1 MEALS
6 PRSTNQMIRP
16 KPATERK
23 MTDKHPAAG
32 PVQKSSSSKNHA
44 NPPPSFV
51 PEPEDGGERYS
62 IGGFLGKGGF
72 AVCYEGT
79 LARNGRVYAMKVVKS
94 QMPQKKMEEKFRTEL
109 QIHSK
114 MRHPFIVQFYRA
126 FAFEESTYVVLE
138 LCPNGSVMD
147 MVKKRRS
154 LSLPEVR
161 RFMIQLCAAVKYLHR
176 RFVAHRDLKMG
187 NLFLDQNMNIKVGD
201 FGLAAMI
208 LSDKDAKRRN
218 TLCGTPN
225 YIAPE
230 ILDKSK
236 GGHTQKVDIW
246 SLGVIFF
253 AMLTGYPPFQSKTQ
267 EEIYKKVRNL
277 TYVWPKESDH
287 SNFIPEEAK
296 DLVSA
301 CLNLVDEERPDPD
314 DIVEHPFF
322 NMYDGCIPR
331 QLDPSCRFNKPVWLR
346 DQSPRGD
353 SMMSGYGLDSDEK
366 LRSYVYQVD
375 DPGQRYHSCKAAFY
389 SLCGVGRKPDG
400 TARKSVGRNC
410 SKSAYSECETEDAR
424 GLRPVVP
431 LPMDFVYR
439 WPHDIEGDW
448 CFMETA
454 RKTLRTENSA
464 IESSTLSQR
473 SATSIRSNNTAATS
487 RTNAALAAAHQRR
500 LESQNHAATLR
511 QQARPG
517 TRTGRSIP
525 AVDEVPEKSATRS
538 HRDVVEPELN
548 PVPAPAPSI
557 EPAAGGLAE
566 RPIRTRRMASASNAP
581 TLREK
586 ERSAAPPQLSKS
598 TSMPSGLTIG
608 KTRSQSR
615 RLAIG
620 EAANHP
626 SAPMTEQK
634 LAALP
639 EERRTMT
646 RQTTLRSSS
655 RTDLKAMAER
665 QRPIPEFLPTSS
677 QQSQQIQPASNPTGI
692 SRSNSKTSGGKARSS
707 LGLSPLFHQEEVC
720 DLIPGTSLTEVNTD
734 LRLMLSNLANHA
746 PGRRR
751 GSPRKQPHAYVI
763 KWVDYTNR
771 YGIGYVLDDGSVGC
785 VFKGE
790 NGQPASSVVVR
801 DGERHIRRKAR
812 SVDSPEAKGIPYSES
827 EQLVPRHGNS
837 VEFYENKDDDLLGCR
852 GIRRAMIPPSL
863 FDARSSRV
871 LKIRVNSGTDADR
884 CDAEKIK
891 RVKLVDQFGK
901 YMIGSL
907 GRHGDDG
914 VADEPSSRQTSGQFI
929 KFYQRLGNV
938 GIWGFGDGAFQF
950 NFPDHTKLVISPG
963 RTRSSSPWIDFYHL
977 SPSAARYFTAKG
989 KMHPSGFDTR
999 AIASDEAST
1008 FISIASGDST
1018 SSVEERIREIL
1029 DANSFM
1035 QKIGFMKEVLKGW
1048 IKYGR
1053 LGGRPSSNKA
1063 SSGEDSVAPELF
1075 WQGTQERSPTGGP
1088 GTKFVWV
1095 TVGAPD
1101 GDGEYR
1107 SVMLKDSDRE
1117 RLGKKAAMGNVMD
1130 HDKEMDILRE
1140 RLRMMGRE

>member
-1 MEALS
+1 
-6 PRSTNQMIRP
+6 
-16 KPATERK
+16 
-23 MTDKHPAAG
+23 
-32 PVQKSSSSKNHA
+32 
-44 NPPPSFV
+44 
-51 PEPEDGGERYS
+51 
-62 IGGFLGKGGF
+62 
-72 AVCYEGT
+72 
-79 LARNGRVYAMKVVKS
+79 
-94 QMPQKKMEEKFRTEL
+94 
-109 QIHSK
+109 
-114 MRHPFIVQFYRA
+114 
-126 FAFEESTYVVLE
+126 
-138 LCPNGSVMD
+138 
-147 MVKKRRS
+147 
-154 LSLPEVR
+154 
-161 RFMIQLCAAVKYLHR
+161 
-176 RFVAHRDLKMG
+176 
-187 NLFLDQNMNIKVGD
+187 
-201 FGLAAMI
+201 
-208 LSDKDAKRRN
+208 
-218 TLCGTPN
+218 
-225 YIAPE
+225 
-230 ILDKSK
+230 
-236 GGHTQKVDIW
+236 
-246 SLGVIFF
+246 
-253 AMLTGYPPFQSKTQ
+253 MLTGYPPFQSKTQ
-267 EEIYKKVRNL
+267 EEIYKKVRSL

-331 QLDPSCRFNKPVWLR
+331 QLDPSCRFNKPVWLK
-346 DQSPRGD
+346 DQAPRGD

-400 TARKSVGRNC
+400 TPRKSVGRNC

-424 GLRPVVP
+424 GLRPSVP

-439 WPHDIEGDW
+439 WPHDMEGDW
-448 CFMETA
+448 CLLESS
-454 RKTLRTENSA
+454 RKPIRMDNPAL
-464 IESSTLSQR
+464 ESSTLSQR
-473 SATSIRSNNTAATS
+473 SVSSSRSNNTVASS

-500 LESQNHAATLR
+500 MESQNHAATLR
-511 QQARPG
+511 QQVRPG
-517 TRTGRSIP
+517 TRTVRNIQ
-525 AVDEVPEKSATRS
+525 AVDEIPEASTRPY
-538 HRDVVEPELN
+538 RDVKEPEPA
-548 PVPAPAPSI
+548 PVPSAEPS
-557 EPAAGGLAE
+557 AGGLAE

-581 TLREK
+581 TLRDT
-586 ERSAAPPQLSKS
+586 ERNAAPQLSKS

-615 RLAIG
+615 RMATV
-620 EAANHP
+620 EP
-626 SAPMTEQK
+626 SNYPPAPTTEQK

-639 EERRTMT
+639 EERRAMS
-646 RQTTLRSSS
+646 RQTNLRSTS
-655 RTDLKAMAER
+655 RADPRMMAER
-665 QRPIPEFLPTSS
+665 PRPTPELVPMPDLQP
-677 QQSQQIQPASNPTGI
+677 QQPQLTQHTQHANGI
-692 SRSNSKTSGGKARSS
+692 SRSNSKTSSGTKARSS
-707 LGLSPLFHQEEVC
+707 LGLSPLFHQDDLC
-720 DLIPGTSLTEVNTD
+720 DLIPGTSLTDVNTD
-734 LRLMLSNLANHA
+734 IRLMLSNLVNHA
-746 PGRRR
+746 PARRR
-751 GSPRKQPHAYVI
+751 GGPRKQPHAYVI

-790 NGQPASSVVVR
+790 NGQPATSVVVR

-812 SVDSPEAKGIPYSES
+812 SVDSAEGKGIPYSES
-827 EQLVPRHGNS
+827 EQLVPRHGNA

-852 GIRRAMIPPSL
+852 GIRRGMVSPSL
-863 FDARSSRV
+863 FDSRNSKV
-871 LKIRVNSGTDADR
+871 MKIRVNSGTDTDR

-914 VADEPSSRQTSGQFI
+914 LADSPALRQTNGQFI

-963 RTRSSSPWIDFYHL
+963 RTRSSSPWVDFYHL

-999 AIASDEAST
+999 AVASDEAAT
-1008 FISIASGDST
+1008 FISIANGNSAG
-1018 SSVEERIREIL
+1018 SVEERIRDIL

-1035 QKIGFMKEVLKGW
+1035 EKISFLKEVLRGW

-1053 LGGRPSSNKA
+1053 LGGRPSPNKMAPGEA
-1063 SSGEDSVAPELF
+1063 SAASESF
-1075 WQGTQERSPTGGP
+1075 WQGTQERSPTGSH

-1107 SVMLKDSDRE
+1107 SVMLKDGDRE
-1117 RLGKKAAMGNVMD
+1117 RLEKRGGMSGAMD
-1130 HDKEMDILRE
+1130 QDKEMDVLRE

>member
-6 PRSTNQMIRP
+6 PRSTNQMIKP
-16 KPATERK
+16 KPIMDRK
-23 MTDKHPAAG
+23 IADKNAAAAG
-32 PVQKSSSSKNHA
+32 QKASSSKNHA
-44 NPPPSFV
+44 DPPPPLV
-51 PEPEDGGERYS
+51 PEPEEGGERYS
-62 IGGFLGKGGF
+62 IGQFLGKGGF

-114 MRHPFIVQFYRA
+114 MRHPYIVQFYRA
-126 FAFEESTYVVLE
+126 FAFEQSTYVVLE

-147 MVKKRRS
+147 MVRKRRY

-161 RFMIQLCAAVKYLHR
+161 RFMIQLCAAVKYLHK

-187 NLFLDQNMNIKVGD
+187 NLFLDHNMNIKVGD

-230 ILDKSK
+230 VLDKSK

-246 SLGVIFF
+246 SLGVICF

-277 TYVWPKESDH
+277 HYVWPKDSENNNH
-287 SNFIPEEAK
+287 IPEEAK

-331 QLDPSCRFNKPVWLR
+331 QLDPACRFNKPLWLKE
-346 DQSPRGD
+346 QAPRGD
-353 SMMSGYGLDSDEK
+353 VVVGGYSLDSDEK
-366 LRSYVYQVD
+366 LRAYVYQVD
-375 DPGQRYHSCKAAFY
+375 DPSQRYHSCKAAFF

-410 SKSAYSECETEDAR
+410 SKSAYSECEAEDAR
-424 GLRPVVP
+424 GLRPLVP
-431 LPMDFVYR
+431 LPTDFLYQ

-448 CFMETA
+448 CLMEAA
-454 RKTLRTENSA
+454 RKAPRTDDSA
-464 IESSTLSQR
+464 LDSSTMSRRNL
-473 SATSIRSNNTAATS
+473 SIRPNTVASS

-500 LESQNHAATLR
+500 IEPQSHAATLR
-511 QQARPG
+511 QQARPPP
-517 TRTGRSIP
+517 SP
-525 AVDEVPEKSATRS
+525 ARKLPPMSEPQEPPRP
-538 HRDVVEPELN
+538 HRDAKIPEPVLL
-548 PVPAPAPSI
+548 PVNDAPAP
-557 EPAAGGLAE
+557 GGLAE
-566 RPIRTRRMASASNAP
+566 RPIRTRRLASASQAP
-581 TLREK
+581 TLREV
-586 ERSAAPPQLSKS
+586 ERPQLAKS

-615 RLAIG
+615 RL
-620 EAANHP
+620 EAANQGP
-626 SAPMTEQK
+626 SIVPLEPK
-634 LAALP
+634 LAP
-639 EERRTMT
+639 RPDDRRAAS
-646 RQTTLRSSS
+646 RQASLRSVS
-655 RTDLKAMAER
+655 RPDLKTAPNRVER
-665 QRPIPEFLPTSS
+665 PKIISPTEEGFAHRMQPKPLTAS
-677 QQSQQIQPASNPTGI
+677 QGI
-692 SRSNSKTSGGKARSS
+692 SRSNSKETSSGRARSS
-707 LGLSPLFHQEEVC
+707 LGLSPLFHQE
-720 DLIPGTSLTEVNTD
+720 DLCELLPGTSLSEVNND
-734 LRLMLSNLANHA
+734 LRLMLSNLLNHA
-746 PGRRR
+746 PARRR
-751 GSPRKQPHAYVI
+751 SGPRRQPHAYVI

-790 NGQPASSVVVR
+790 NGQPASSVIVR

-812 SVDSPEAKGIPYSES
+812 SLDNGQEKGIPYPEADC
-827 EQLVPRHGNS
+827 LIPRNGS
-837 VEFYENKDDDLLGCR
+837 AVEFYENRDDDLLGCR
-852 GIRRAMIPPSL
+852 GIRRGFVSPSL
-863 FDARSSRV
+863 FDPQTSKVMRLRLNAQSEPE
-871 LKIRVNSGTDADR
+871 KADM
-884 CDAEKIK
+884 EKVK

-907 GRHGDDG
+907 GRHGDEG
-914 VADEPSSRQTSGQFI
+914 MTDEVSSRSSGQFI

-950 NFPDHTKLVISPG
+950 NFPDHTKLVIAPG

-977 SPSAARYFTAKG
+977 SPSAARYFSAKG
-989 KMHPSGFDTR
+989 RMHPSGFDTR
-999 AIASDEAST
+999 AVASDEATT
-1008 FISIASGDST
+1008 FLSIVYGE
-1018 SSVEERIREIL
+1018 SVNSAEARLREIL
-1029 DANSFM
+1029 DANSFL
-1035 QKIGFMKEVLKGW
+1035 QKISFIADVLKVW
-1048 IKYGR
+1048 IKHGR
-1053 LGGRPSSNKA
+1053 LGGRSTAKRTVGDN
-1063 SSGEDSVAPELF
+1063 SVPPEMF
-1075 WQGTQERSPTGGP
+1075 WQGTQERSPTTSQ

-1101 GDGEYR
+1101 GDGEYC
-1107 SVMLKDSDRE
+1107 SVVLKDSDKQKSVA
-1117 RLGKKAAMGNVMD
+1117 GMD
-1130 HDKEMDILRE
+1130 VDKEMEMIQE
-1140 RLRMMGRE
+1140 RLRAMGRQ

>member
-6 PRSTNQMIRP
+6 PRTTNQMIKP
-16 KPATERK
+16 KAPMDRK
-23 MTDKHPAAG
+23 IVDKNAVAAA
-32 PVQKSSSSKNHA
+32 PKSSSASKNHA
-44 NPPPSFV
+44 DPPPSIV
-51 PEPEDGGERYS
+51 TEPEEDGERYS

-79 LARNGRVYAMKVVKS
+79 LARNGRVFAMKVVKS

-126 FAFEESTYVVLE
+126 FAFEQSTYVVLE

-147 MVKKRRS
+147 MVRKRRC

-161 RFMIQLCAAVKYLHR
+161 RFMIQLCAGVKYLHK

-187 NLFLDQNMNIKVGD
+187 NLFLDRNMNIKIGD

-230 ILDKSK
+230 VLDKSK

-246 SLGVIFF
+246 SLGVICF

-277 TYVWPKESDH
+277 TYVWPKESEN
-287 SNFIPEEAK
+287 SNFIPGEAK

-331 QLDPSCRFNKPVWLR
+331 QLDPACRFNKPIWLK

-353 SMMSGYGLDSDEK
+353 SMVKGYGLDSDEK
-366 LRSYVYQVD
+366 LRAYVYQVD
-375 DPGQRYHSCKAAFY
+375 DPSQRYHSCRAAFY

-439 WPHDIEGDW
+439 WPHEIEGDW
-448 CFMETA
+448 CLMESS
-454 RKTLRTENSA
+454 RKTIRTENSA
-464 IESSTLSQR
+464 MDSSTLSRR
-473 SATSIRSNNTAATS
+473 SVSVRTNAVATT
-487 RTNAALAAAHQRR
+487 RTNAALAAAQQRR
-500 LESQNHAATLR
+500 MESQNHAATLR

-517 TRTGRSIP
+517 MASVRKAPVVSEFAEPSAKSYREP
-525 AVDEVPEKSATRS
+525 KVPESTPLS
-538 HRDVVEPELN
+538 CTDVP
-548 PVPAPAPSI
+548 
-557 EPAAGGLAE
+557 AGGLAE
-566 RPIRTRRMASASNAP
+566 RPVRTRRMVSASNAA
-581 TLREK
+581 TLRENVV
-586 ERSAAPPQLSKS
+586 PQLAKS

-615 RLAIG
+615 RL
-620 EAANHP
+620 EAAGQGP
-626 SAPMTEQK
+626 QP
-634 LAALP
+634 AALTSNAQLSAVV
-639 EERRTMT
+639 EEGRTIS
-646 RQTTLRSSS
+646 RQASLRSMSRSDTKIATERVERPKQSPTESAFSS
-655 RTDLKAMAER
+655 TQLTKPSTQSQGLVRTDSK
-665 QRPIPEFLPTSS
+665 SS
-677 QQSQQIQPASNPTGI
+677 
-692 SRSNSKTSGGKARSS
+692 KARSS
-707 LGLSPLFHQEEVC
+707 LGLSPIFHQDDVC
-720 DLIPGTSLTEVNTD
+720 QDLPGTSLTDVNTN
-734 LRLMLSNLANHA
+734 LRLMLANLVTQG
-746 PGRRR
+746 PTRRR
-751 GSPRKQPHAYVI
+751 VGSRKQPHAYVI

-790 NGQPASSVVVR
+790 NGQPATSVVVR

-812 SVDSPEAKGIPYSES
+812 SVDTPEEKGIPYSEAD
-827 EQLVPRHGNS
+827 QLVPRAGVP
-837 VEFYENKDDDLLGCR
+837 VEFYENRDDNLLGCR
-852 GIRRAMIPPSL
+852 GIRRAFIDTSL
-863 FDARSSRV
+863 FDAKHSKVMKLRA
-871 LKIRVNSGTDADR
+871 NSGSESERSDV
-884 CDAEKIK
+884 EKIK

-907 GRHGDDG
+907 GRHGDEGITDDTP
-914 VADEPSSRQTSGQFI
+914 APSSGQFI

-950 NFPDHTKLVISPG
+950 NFPDHTKLVLAPG

-999 AIASDEAST
+999 AVASDEAAT
-1008 FISIASGDST
+1008 FLSIANGESIN
-1018 SSVEERIREIL
+1018 SVEDRIRDIL
-1029 DANSFM
+1029 DANSFL
-1035 QKIGFMKEVLKGW
+1035 QKISFIRDVIKVW

-1053 LGGRPSSNKA
+1053 LGGRPSPSRSA
-1063 SSGEDSVAPELF
+1063 SGDQLVPAEMF
-1075 WQGTQERSPTGGP
+1075 WQGTQDRSSGGTH

-1101 GDGEYR
+1101 GDGAYR
-1107 SVMLKDSDRE
+1107 SILLKDGDRE
-1117 RLGKKAAMGNVMD
+1117 KLEKKTGMD
-1130 HDKEMDILRE
+1130 YDREMDLLKE
-1140 RLRMMGRE
+1140 RLRVMGRE

>member
-6 PRSTNQMIRP
+6 PRTTNQMIKP
-16 KPATERK
+16 KAPLDRK
-23 MTDKHPAAG
+23 MGDKHAIASAAL
-32 PVQKSSSSKNHA
+32 KSSSASKNHA
-44 NPPPSFV
+44 DPPPSTV
-51 PEPEDGGERYS
+51 TEPEEGAEQYS

-79 LARNGRVYAMKVVKS
+79 LARNGRVFAMKVVKS

-126 FAFEESTYVVLE
+126 FAFQQNTYVVLE
-138 LCPNGSVMD
+138 LCQNGSVMD
-147 MVKKRRS
+147 MVRKRRS
-154 LSLPEVR
+154 LTLPEVR
-161 RFMIQLCAAVKYLHR
+161 RFMIQLCAAVKYLHK

-187 NLFLDQNMNIKVGD
+187 NLFLDHNMNLKVGD

-230 ILDKSK
+230 VLDKSK

-246 SLGVIFF
+246 SLGVICF

-267 EEIYKKVRNL
+267 EEIYRKVRNL
-277 TYVWPKESDH
+277 TYVWPKESEH

-301 CLNLVDEERPDPD
+301 CLNLIDEERPDPD

-331 QLDPSCRFNKPVWLR
+331 QLDPACRFNKPIWLK

-353 SMMSGYGLDSDEK
+353 SMVKGYGLDSDEK
-366 LRSYVYQVD
+366 LRAYVHQVD
-375 DPGQRYHSCKAAFY
+375 DPSQRYHSCKAAFY

-431 LPMDFVYR
+431 LSMDFVYR
-439 WPHDIEGDW
+439 WPHEIEGDW
-448 CFMETA
+448 CLMESS
-454 RKTLRTENSA
+454 RKTIRTEASVLD
-464 IESSTLSQR
+464 SSTLSRR
-473 SATSIRSNNTAATS
+473 SVSVRTNAVATT
-487 RTNAALAAAHQRR
+487 RTNAALVAAQQRR
-500 LESQNHAATLR
+500 LEGQNLAATLR
-511 QQARPG
+511 QPARPG
-517 TRTGRSIP
+517 IASIRKAP
-525 AVDEVPEKSATRS
+525 GVSDFSESAAGPY
-538 HRDVVEPELN
+538 RDPKDSEPT
-548 PVPAPAPSI
+548 PSSI
-557 EPAAGGLAE
+557 TDATSGGLAE
-566 RPIRTRRMASASNAP
+566 RPIRTRRMVSVSNAP
-581 TLREK
+581 TLRE
-586 ERSAAPPQLSKS
+586 AVAPQMAKS

-615 RLAIG
+615 RL
-620 EAANHP
+620 EAANQGPHP
-626 SAPMTEQK
+626 SIHTSDVKMSAVAEQ
-634 LAALP
+634 
-639 EERRTMT
+639 RRAISH
-646 RQTTLRSSS
+646 QASLRSVSRPDPRIAAERVEQAKHSPTETAFPSNQHTSS
-655 RTDLKAMAER
+655 TAPAGITRTDSK
-665 QRPIPEFLPTSS
+665 
-677 QQSQQIQPASNPTGI
+677 SN
-692 SRSNSKTSGGKARSS
+692 KARSS
-707 LGLSPLFHQEEVC
+707 LGLSPIFHQDDIC
-720 DLIPGTSLTEVNTD
+720 QDLPGTSMTDVNTN
-734 LRLMLSNLANHA
+734 LRLMLANLVTQG
-746 PGRRR
+746 PTRRR
-751 GSPRKQPHAYVI
+751 VGSRKQPHAYVI

-790 NGQPASSVVVR
+790 NGQPATSVVVR

-812 SVDSPEAKGIPYSES
+812 SVDTPEEKGIPYSEAN
-827 EQLVPRHGNS
+827 QLVPRAGEP
-837 VEFYENKDDDLLGCR
+837 VEFYENRDDKLLGCR
-852 GIRRAMIPPSL
+852 GIRRAFIDPSL
-863 FDARSSRV
+863 FDARNSKVMKLRA
-871 LKIRVNSGTDADR
+871 NSGSESER
-884 CDAEKIK
+884 SDAEKIK

-907 GRHGDDG
+907 GRHGDEGITDD
-914 VADEPSSRQTSGQFI
+914 APAPTSGQFI

-950 NFPDHTKLVISPG
+950 NFPDHTKLVIAPG

-977 SPSAARYFTAKG
+977 SPSAARYFTTKG

-999 AIASDEAST
+999 AVASDEAAT
-1008 FISIASGDST
+1008 FLSIANGESIN
-1018 SSVEERIREIL
+1018 SVEDRIREIL
-1029 DANSFM
+1029 DANSFL
-1035 QKIGFMKEVLKGW
+1035 QKVSFIKDVLKGW
-1048 IKYGR
+1048 MTYGR
-1053 LGGRPSSNKA
+1053 LGGRPSPDRSA
-1063 SSGEDSVAPELF
+1063 SADELIPSEMF
-1075 WQGTQERSPTGGP
+1075 WQGTQDRSSAGSHGM
-1088 GTKFVWV
+1088 KFVWV

-1101 GDGEYR
+1101 GDGAYR
-1107 SVMLKDSDRE
+1107 SIMLKDSYQAKSDKRSG
-1117 RLGKKAAMGNVMD
+1117 LD
-1130 HDKEMDILRE
+1130 YDKEVDMLKE
-1140 RLRMMGRE
+1140 RLRVMGRE

>member
-1 MEALS
+1 MMEALS
-6 PRSTNQMIRP
+6 PRSTNQMIKPKAVMDRKIVN
-16 KPATERK
+16 KPAA
-23 MTDKHPAAG
+23 AAG
-32 PVQKSSSSKNHA
+32 QKASSKNHA
-44 NPPPSFV
+44 DPPPPLV
-51 PEPEDGGERYS
+51 PEPAEGGERYA
-62 IGGFLGKGGF
+62 IGAFLGKGGF

-114 MRHPFIVQFYRA
+114 MRHPFVVQFYRA
-126 FAFEESTYVVLE
+126 FAFEQSTYVVLE

-147 MVKKRRS
+147 MVRKRRY
-154 LSLPEVR
+154 LTLPEVR
-161 RFMIQLCAAVKYLHR
+161 RFMIQLCAAMKYLHK

-187 NLFLDQNMNIKVGD
+187 NLFLDHNMNIKVGD

-230 ILDKSK
+230 VLDKSK

-246 SLGVIFF
+246 SLGVICF

-277 TYVWPKESDH
+277 AYVWPKDSENNNH
-287 SNFIPEEAK
+287 IPEEAK

-314 DIVEHPFF
+314 DIVEHQFF

-331 QLDPSCRFNKPVWLR
+331 QLDPACRFNKPIWLKE
-346 DQSPRGD
+346 QAPRGD
-353 SMMSGYGLDSDEK
+353 VMISGYGLDSDEK
-366 LRSYVYQVD
+366 LRAYVYQVD
-375 DPGQRYHSCKAAFY
+375 DPSQRYHSCKAAFY

-410 SKSAYSECETEDAR
+410 AKSAYSECETEDAR
-424 GLRPVVP
+424 GLRPTVP

-439 WPHDIEGDW
+439 WPHDSEGDW
-448 CFMETA
+448 CLMESS
-454 RKTLRTENSA
+454 RKTIPTVDGASD
-464 IESSTLSQR
+464 SSILSR
-473 SATSIRSNNTAATS
+473 RAVSG
-487 RTNAALAAAHQRR
+487 RTNTVATTRTHAALAAAHQRKM
-500 LESQNHAATLR
+500 ETQNHAATLR
-511 QQARPG
+511 QQGRPGVISPRKAPGMSESESARPY
-517 TRTGRSIP
+517 RDIKEPQPAPPSIP
-525 AVDEVPEKSATRS
+525 D
-538 HRDVVEPELN
+538 L
-548 PVPAPAPSI
+548 PS
-557 EPAAGGLAE
+557 GGLAE
-566 RPIRTRRMASASNAP
+566 RPIRTRRMASASQAP
-581 TLREK
+581 TREI
-586 ERSAAPPQLSKS
+586 ERPQLAKS

-615 RLAIG
+615 KLEAACQVPSMPPLEPRLAR
-620 EAANHP
+620 
-626 SAPMTEQK
+626 
-634 LAALP
+634 P
-639 EERRTMT
+639 EEGRLIS
-646 RQTTLRSSS
+646 RQTSLRSAS
-655 RTDLKAMAER
+655 RPDLKIAPERAER
-665 QRPIPEFLPTSS
+665 PKIISPTESVFTSS
-677 QQSQQIQPASNPTGI
+677 TQSKSMSTSHGI
-692 SRSNSKTSGGKARSS
+692 GRTNSKGSSSTKARSS
-707 LGLSPLFHQEEVC
+707 LGLSPLFHQEDVCEV
-720 DLIPGTSLTEVNTD
+720 LPGTSLTEVNTD
-734 LRLMLSNLANHA
+734 LRLMLSNLVSQST
-746 PGRRR
+746 RRR
-751 GSPRKQPHAYVI
+751 TGPRKQPHAYVI

-790 NGQPASSVVVR
+790 NGQPASSVIVR

-812 SVDSPEAKGIPYSES
+812 SVDNGEEKGIPYSEA
-827 EQLVPRHGNS
+827 EYLIPRNGS
-837 VEFYENKDDDLLGCR
+837 PVEFYENRDDDLLGCR
-852 GIRRAMIPPSL
+852 GIRRGYISPSL
-863 FDARSSRV
+863 FDPRTSRV
-871 LKIRVNSGTDADR
+871 MRLRINAGTEADKS
-884 CDAEKIK
+884 DMEKVK

-907 GRHGDDG
+907 GRHGDEGNDH
-914 VADEPSSRQTSGQFI
+914 VSSHTNGQFI

-977 SPSAARYFTAKG
+977 SPSAARYFSAKG

-999 AIASDEAST
+999 AVASDEAAT
-1008 FISIASGDST
+1008 FLSIVNGESLNSIED
-1018 SSVEERIREIL
+1018 RIREIL
-1029 DANSFM
+1029 DANSFL
-1035 QKIGFMKEVLKGW
+1035 QKVSFIKDVLKVW
-1048 IKYGR
+1048 IKHGR
-1053 LGGRPSSNKA
+1053 LGGRPMSRS
-1063 SSGEDSVAPELF
+1063 APGDVPPEMF
-1075 WQGTQERSPTGGP
+1075 WQGTQERSQSGST

-1107 SVMLKDSDRE
+1107 SVVLKEGDKEKPEKRAAMDVDKEVDMLK
-1117 RLGKKAAMGNVMD
+1117 
-1130 HDKEMDILRE
+1130 E
-1140 RLRMMGRE
+1140 RLRAMGR

>member
-6 PRSTNQMIRP
+6 PRSTNQMIKP
-16 KPATERK
+16 KPVMDRK
-23 MTDKHPAAG
+23 IVDKNAAAAG
-32 PVQKSSSSKNHA
+32 QKAPSKNHA
-44 NPPPSFV
+44 DPPPPLV
-51 PEPEDGGERYS
+51 PEPEDSGERYA
-62 IGGFLGKGGF
+62 IGQFLGKGGF

-126 FAFEESTYVVLE
+126 FAFEQSTYVVLE

-147 MVKKRRS
+147 MVRKRRH

-161 RFMIQLCAAVKYLHR
+161 RFMIQLCAAVKYLHK

-187 NLFLDQNMNIKVGD
+187 NLFLDHNMNIKVGD

-230 ILDKSK
+230 VLDKSK

-246 SLGVIFF
+246 SLGVICF

-267 EEIYKKVRNL
+267 EEIYKKVRSL
-277 TYVWPKESDH
+277 TYVWPKDSENH
-287 SNFIPEEAK
+287 NHIPEEAK

-314 DIVEHPFF
+314 DIVEHTFF

-331 QLDPSCRFNKPVWLR
+331 QLDPACRFNKPLWLR
-346 DQSPRGD
+346 EQSPRGD
-353 SMMSGYGLDSDEK
+353 VMVSGYGLDSDEK
-366 LRSYVYQVD
+366 LRAYVYQVD
-375 DPGQRYHSCKAAFY
+375 DPSQRYHSCKAAFY

-424 GLRPVVP
+424 GLRPLVP
-431 LPMDFVYR
+431 LPMDFVYQ
-439 WPHDIEGDW
+439 WPHDMEGDW
-448 CFMETA
+448 CLMETS
-454 RKTLRTENSA
+454 RKIVRLENSA
-464 IESSTLSQR
+464 HDSSTLSQR
-473 SATSIRSNNTAATS
+473 SVSARTNQMAAS

-500 LESQNHAATLR
+500 MEPQSHAATLR
-511 QQARPG
+511 QQGRPG
-517 TRTGRSIP
+517 TNSPRKLSAMT
-525 AVDEVPEKSATRS
+525 EYPEPSRPY
-538 HRDVVEPELN
+538 RDVQ
-548 PVPAPAPSI
+548 APQVAQPPTTDSRS
-557 EPAAGGLAE
+557 GGLAE
-566 RPIRTRRMASASNAP
+566 RPIRTRRMASSSEAQPA
-581 TLREK
+581 REV
-586 ERSAAPPQLSKS
+586 ERPQLTKS
-598 TSMPSGLTIG
+598 ISMPSGLTIG

-615 RLAIG
+615 RL
-620 EAANHP
+620 EAASQGTAVP
-626 SAPMTEQK
+626 IVEPRVPAR
-634 LAALP
+634 L
-639 EERRTMT
+639 EERRAVS
-646 RQTTLRSSS
+646 RQPSLRTIS
-655 RTDLKAMAER
+655 RPDLRVAANRAER
-665 QRPIPEFLPTSS
+665 PKILSPTEEGFASSTQSKTASTSS
-677 QQSQQIQPASNPTGI
+677 GI
-692 SRSNSKTSGGKARSS
+692 SRTNSKGTSSTTRARSS
-707 LGLSPLFHQEEVC
+707 LGLSPLFHQE
-720 DLIPGTSLTEVNTD
+720 DLCELLPGTSLTEVNTD
-734 LRLMLSNLANHA
+734 LRLMLSNLVNIA
-746 PGRRR
+746 PARRR
-751 GSPRKQPHAYVI
+751 SGPRKQPHAYVI

-790 NGQPASSVVVR
+790 NGRPASSVIVR

-812 SVDSPEAKGIPYSES
+812 SLDNGQEKGIPYSES
-827 EQLVPRHGNS
+827 EYLIPRNGS
-837 VEFYENKDDDLLGCR
+837 PVEFYENHDDDLLGCR
-852 GIRRAMIPPSL
+852 GIRRGFISPSL
-863 FDARSSRV
+863 FDPLNS
-871 LKIRVNSGTDADR
+871 KIMRLRVNTGSESERADM
-884 CDAEKIK
+884 EKVK

-907 GRHGDDG
+907 GRHGDEG
-914 VADEPSSRQTSGQFI
+914 MGDEVSSHTNGQFV

-950 NFPDHTKLVISPG
+950 NFPDHTKLVIAPG

-999 AIASDEAST
+999 AVASDEAAT
-1008 FISIASGDST
+1008 FLSIINGQSVN
-1018 SSVEERIREIL
+1018 SVEDRIREIL
-1029 DANSFM
+1029 DANSFL
-1035 QKIGFMKEVLKGW
+1035 QKISFIKDVLKVW

-1053 LGGRPSSNKA
+1053 LGGRPTNFRA
-1063 SSGEDSVAPELF
+1063 AGDDSPPPEMF
-1075 WQGTQERSPTGGP
+1075 WQGTQERSQTSSQ

-1101 GDGEYR
+1101 GDGQYC
-1107 SVMLKDSDRE
+1107 SVVLKEGDKQRNE
-1117 RLGKKAAMGNVMD
+1117 KQAAMNV
-1130 HDKEMDILRE
+1130 DKEMDMLKE
-1140 RLRMMGRE
+1140 RLQAMGRG